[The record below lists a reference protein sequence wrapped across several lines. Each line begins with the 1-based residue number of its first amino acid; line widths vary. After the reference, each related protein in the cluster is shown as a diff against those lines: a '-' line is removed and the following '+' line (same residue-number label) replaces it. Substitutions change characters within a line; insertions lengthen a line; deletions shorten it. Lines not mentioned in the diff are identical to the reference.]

1 MQKQIKIAVGY
12 KAGSGKDTFC
22 DYLLQKLKKTSC
34 KIGFANPI
42 YDILFYTQRKCNFP
56 TEKDRQFLQ
65 MIGDWGRSKNK
76 NIWIELALEKSKG
89 YELVLLSDLRFVNE
103 FYSLKN
109 NGWFNVK
116 IINDNISSS
125 RIGNGSNNH
134 SSETELEIIHDASW
148 DYIIYNNGNIQEFY
162 EKIDKM
168 LIEKFNIFL

>member
-1 MQKQIKIAVGY
+1 
-12 KAGSGKDTFC
+12 
-22 DYLLQKLKKTSC
+22 
-34 KIGFANPI
+34 
-42 YDILFYTQRKCNFP
+42 
-56 TEKDRQFLQ
+56 